1 MVQGG
6 KSLNSLIFFI
16 IHIIS
21 VVDKN
26 LACYFNSMD
35 NLLQTFILQFT
46 ALFFTIDAIGLVPIF
61 ISLTSEYTH
70 QKKVKVIK
78 KGVSTAFAVLLFFAL
93 LGTQVLNLFGITI
106 GAFRIAGGILL
117 LILAIELV
125 LDKPEAATSTDP
137 SEDLKKMDISVF
149 PLAVPLLSGPAS
161 ISMLIM
167 FMKQGEH
174 CFTKQALTMTAL
186 FVNMILVLV
195 ILYFSTSICRVLGKT
210 GINILNRIFGIILA
224 AMACQFI
231 INGLIDAFNIKEIMD
246 ALHLKLV
253 S

>member
-1 MVQGG
+1 M
-6 KSLNSLIFFI
+6 NHEI
-16 IHIIS
+16 
-21 VVDKN
+21 
-26 LACYFNSMD
+26 
-35 NLLQTFILQFT
+35 LQAFILQFT
-46 ALFFTIDAIGLVPIF
+46 ALFFTIDAIGLIPIF
-61 ISLTSEYTH
+61 ISLTSDYTE
-70 QKKVKVIK
+70 QMKIKVIK

-125 LDKPEAATSTDP
+125 LDKPNAPTSCDP
-137 SEDLKKMDISVF
+137 DDDLKSMDISVF

-167 FMKQGEH
+167 FMKQAEH
-174 CFTKQALTMTAL
+174 NLFKQTLTMTAL
-186 FVNMILVLV
+186 FVNMVLCLIILL
-195 ILYFSTSICRVLGKT
+195 FASNICKVLGKT
-210 GINILNRIFGIILA
+210 GINIVNRIFGIILA

-246 ALHLKLV
+246 ALQIHV
-253 S
+253 MQ